1 MVKKESEKA
10 EIDEIRLVKV
20 FGGNAHTV
28 GLVLGSF
35 RRGAASSVAVISKL
49 AVETW
54 GTQI

>member
-35 RRGAASSVAVISKL
+35 RRGAASSVAMISKL